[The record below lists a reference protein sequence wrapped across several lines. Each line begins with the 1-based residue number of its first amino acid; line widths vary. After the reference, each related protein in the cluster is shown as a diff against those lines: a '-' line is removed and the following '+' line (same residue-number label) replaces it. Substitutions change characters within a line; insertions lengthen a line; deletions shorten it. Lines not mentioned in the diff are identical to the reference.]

1 MSKEN
6 SVPVRK
12 LRRLNQAVPAKQS
25 HKQQPHE
32 FAAIRYLYEL
42 STRPVSPGNL
52 KKVMAEILDTAITL
66 SGADMGAIQ
75 LPNEQAGTLEISVHQ
90 GFQSPFLDFF
100 ANIYLGCSGHA
111 PCGVA
116 YEQRQRVL
124 VEDVRKSPIF
134 TGTPALPVLLAAGVM
149 AIQATPLISRDGLL
163 VGLLSTHYR
172 QPLQQDTLNLHFID
186 LLACQAADII
196 VLVQAE
202 AALRASEEK
211 YRLLFESMYEGFVL
225 MEMIYSECGEVLD
238 LQILDVNPAY
248 ELQTGRKRE
257 EVLNKRVLD
266 FSTPVNPAWFEKY
279 KQVSSTGQ
287 PLTFEEYAASLD
299 RWMLVNAYSPAPGI
313 IATTF
318 TDITARKRAEMA
330 QKVSEEKYRL
340 LSAELYRHRNN
351 LEKLVEE
358 RTEELKRSERQYRTL
373 IENIPMVISRYD
385 TNLRYLYAA
394 SQWEDNLGVNT
405 ALLKGKTWQ
414 EIGIPEDI
422 YRPWQEKFYQAL
434 HSRSVVEFESQY
446 PSAGEKIKDYRIQ
459 VIPEL
464 DEQGQVESLLTVTQD
479 ITERKKIDAELQRL
493 DRLNTVGEM
502 AAAIGH
508 EVRNPLTTV
517 RGYLQMFQRK
527 TEINKYRE
535 QFAIMIEELDRANT
549 IITDFLSLA
558 KNRTIELKLYNL
570 NDVIT
575 KLQPLLQAEAL
586 RTGHKLKTQLS
597 CIPHFRM
604 DEKEIRQLLLN
615 LARNGFEAMEPGKAL
630 TIETGVENG
639 SAELRISDCGPGIP
653 PEVLAKLGTP
663 FLTTKATG
671 TGLGLA
677 VCYRIA
683 DRHDARITVKTSAS
697 GTKFTVRF
705 KL

>member
-1 MSKEN
+1 MSKV
-6 SVPVRK
+6 SSAPWRK
-12 LRRLNQAVPAKQS
+12 LRRRNQAIPEKHS
-25 HKQQPHE
+25 PEQQPHE

-42 STRPVSPGNL
+42 STRPVSPNNL
-52 KKVMAEILDTAITL
+52 NEVMAEILSTAITL

-75 LPNEQAGTLEISVHQ
+75 LPNEQTGTLKINVYQ
-90 GFQSPFLDFF
+90 GFHLSFLDFF
-100 ANIYLGCSGHA
+100 TSAYPDCSGRA
-111 PCGVA
+111 PCDVA

-134 TGTPALPVLLAAGVM
+134 TGTPALAVLLEEGVM
-149 AIQATPLISRDGLL
+149 AIQSTPLISREGLL
-163 VGLLSTHYR
+163 VGMLSTHYR
-172 QPLQQDTLNLHFID
+172 QPIRKDKLNLHFID
-186 LLACQAADII
+186 LLAGQAAGII
-196 VLVQAE
+196 VQVQAE

-225 MEMIYSECGEVLD
+225 MEMIYSEHGEVLD
-238 LQILDVNPAY
+238 MRILDVNPAY

-257 EVLNKRVLD
+257 EVLNKRVLE

-279 KQVSSTGQ
+279 KQVSATGQ

-299 RWMLVNAYSPAPGI
+299 RWMLVNAYCPAPGI
-313 IATTF
+313 IAATF
-318 TDITARKRAEMA
+318 TDITARKKAEMA
-330 QKVSEEKYRL
+330 LKESEEKYRL
-340 LSAELYRHRNN
+340 LSAELSQHRNN

-358 RTEELKRSERQYRTL
+358 RTAELKRSERQYRTL

-385 TNLRYLYAA
+385 KKLRYMYAA
-394 SQWEDNLGVNT
+394 SHWQDNIGLNT
-405 ALLKGKTWQ
+405 ALLKGKTWT
-414 EIGIPEDI
+414 EIGIAEAV
-422 YRPWQEKFYQAL
+422 YRPWQEKFHQAL
-434 HSRSVVEFESQY
+434 HTCRVVEFETRY
-446 PSAGEKIKDYRIQ
+446 PNVDGGIREYRVQ

-464 DEQGQVESLLTVTQD
+464 NEHGQVESLLTVSQD
-479 ITERKKIDAELQRL
+479 ITESKKIDAEIKRL

-527 TEINKYRE
+527 PEIDKYRE
-535 QFAIMIEELDRANT
+535 QFAIMIEELDRANA

-558 KNRTIELKLYNL
+558 KNRTIELKLHNV
-570 NDVIT
+570 NDVISA
-575 KLQPLLQAEAL
+575 LQPLLQAEAL
-586 RTGHKLKTQLS
+586 RTGHKLEIDLS
-597 CIPHFRM
+597 FIPNIHM

-615 LARNGFEAMEPGKAL
+615 LARNGFEAMAPGQAL
-630 TIETGVENG
+630 LIETGVTNG
-639 SAELRISDCGPGIP
+639 SVELKISDSGPGIA
-653 PEVLAKLGTP
+653 PEVLDKLGTP
-663 FLTTKATG
+663 FLTTKVNG

-683 DRHDARITVKTSAS
+683 DRHGAGITVSTSTS
-697 GTKFTVRF
+697 GTKFTVSF